1 MNIPN
6 VPAVKVNEEKK
17 MQNKFIGR
25 KSEKIVPF
33 LDSEISIKKLS
44 INQVVRVQS
53 LTKEMEDSRDAL
65 GGIKILL
72 LVLREGAPELSELS
86 DEEIQDGVGHML
98 EAFEVGTPPHGGIAF
113 GLDRHVMM
121 LANESSLREVIAFP
135 MSSSGKTAVMDAPS
149 PVTSAQLKELHL
161 SVEAKKAS
169 QK

>member
-86 DEEIQDGVGHML
+86 DEEIQD
-98 EAFEVGTPPHGGIAF
+98 
-113 GLDRHVMM
+113 
-121 LANESSLREVIAFP
+121 FP
-135 MSSSGKTAVMDAPS
+135 MADLAGLSNEIMVFSGLAP
-149 PVTSAQLKELHL
+149 
-161 SVEAKKAS
+161 KAE
-169 QK
+169 